1 MNIGKSGVGGVL
13 APWPFIWFG
22 LIAVTGCAIAG
33 PMLGPLNGIMTAF
46 DIASFSFALLCI
58 PLFRH
63 EARQMRQSAEKNDA
77 NRGILL
83 LIAFGVTC
91 VILVAVGREL
101 SQHGRPR
108 TADVILIVTTL
119 ALCWLFSTLVYCLHY
134 AHLFYKQ
141 GKDGADIGGVCFP
154 ETEEPNY
161 WDFLYFSSCLAMTFQ
176 TSDVDIT
183 SRKLRRIVM
192 IHSLGSFVFNLG
204 VIAFSI
210 NILGGN

>member
-1 MNIGKSGVGGVL
+1 VNMRSSEVGGIL
-13 APWPFIWFG
+13 APLPFLWFG
-22 LIAVTGCAIAG
+22 LIAVAGCAIAC
-33 PMLGPLNGIMTAF
+33 PVLGGLNGIMTAF
-46 DIASFSFALLCI
+46 DVASLSFALICM

-63 EARQMRQSAEKNDA
+63 EPRQMRESAKRNDA

-83 LIAFGVTC
+83 LIASFVTGV
-91 VILVAVGREL
+91 VLVAVGREL
-101 SQHGRPR
+101 AQQGRPKIL
-108 TADVILIVTTL
+108 DVILIVSTL

-134 AHLFYKQ
+134 AHLFYRQDKE
-141 GKDGADIGGVCFP
+141 GADVGGMCFP

-183 SRKLRRIVM
+183 SRKIRRIVM
-192 IHSLGSFVFNLG
+192 VHSFGAFVFNLG
-204 VIAFSI
+204 VIAFTI